1 MARLRTEHAKLAYS
15 DEAIICDDVTVEI
28 PDRMFTVIVGPNG
41 CGKSTLL
48 KSLTPVSYTHLTLP
62 TIYSV

>member
-28 PDRMFTVIVGPNG
+28 PA
-41 CGKSTLL
+41 
-48 KSLTPVSYTHLTLP
+48 VSYTHLTLP
-62 TIYSV
+62 TICSV

>member
-41 CGKSTLL
+41 CGL
-48 KSLTPVSYTHLTLP
+48 SLIH
-62 TIYSV
+62 I